1 MPNNFSVESIANEE
15 EAVLTDE
22 FNFMQ
27 GAPGN
32 SQQKQ
37 RRGGNKI
44 GSIFCSKKDSINVSQ
59 IFHESS
65 SFVLGKHK

>member
-1 MPNNFSVESIANEE
+1 MPNNFSVESIANED

-32 SQQKQ
+32 S
-37 RRGGNKI
+37 
-44 GSIFCSKKDSINVSQ
+44 
-59 IFHESS
+59 
-65 SFVLGKHK
+65 